1 MGRKVEI
8 NYSKVKEISDLGL
21 SIKETLERLHECNI
35 NISRMQYYRWKQNNV
50 TSNTSNAKNKLQNKC
65 DYVTSSNN
73 VTSNTS
79 NANTKL
85 QKKCNN
91 VTSSKK
97 ENCVTNNNVTSKGRY
112 EVVGLGFDN
121 RTELKGKLFA
131 TVDEITSI
139 GIDEIFIYDYELGRC
154 LSREYV
160 EKAKPFI
167 PSTWR

>member
-50 TSNTSNAKNKLQNKC
+50 TS
-65 DYVTSSNN
+65 SNN
-73 VTSNTS
+73 VTSNT
-79 NANTKL
+79 NTKL
-85 QKKCNN
+85 SNKENYVTKNNVTSKHSSNTKYN

-97 ENCVTNNNVTSKGRY
+97 DDYVTNNNVTSKGRY
-112 EVVGLGFDN
+112 EVVGLGLNN
-121 RTELKGKLFA
+121 RTELKGKRFN
-131 TVDEITSI
+131 TVEELTSI
-139 GIDEIFIYDYELGRC
+139 GVEEIFIYDYELGKC

-160 EKAKPFI
+160 EKTKPFI
-167 PSTWR
+167 QSEWR

>member
-50 TSNTSNAKNKLQNKC
+50 TS
-65 DYVTSSNN
+65 SNN
-73 VTSNTS
+73 VTSNT
-79 NANTKL
+79 NTKL
-85 QKKCNN
+85 
-91 VTSSKK
+91 SKK
-97 ENCVTNNNVTSKGRY
+97 ENYVTKNNVTSKGRY
-112 EVVGLGFDN
+112 EVVGLGLEN
-121 RTELKGKLFA
+121 RTELKGKRFD

-139 GIDEIFIYDYELGRC
+139 GIEEIFIYDYELGKC
-154 LSREYV
+154 LSKEYV
-160 EKAKPFI
+160 AKTKPFI